1 MLYSKVTVT
10 VNGEVAGET
19 MDFDPEPA
27 AAEEAFLEFLDA
39 EMGDDVYAETEMG
52 DDAMMG
58 DATETAEKERA
69 RREAD
74 AARIRK
80 MNSKRKQPIARK
92 LKGNGD
98 RKRTSFDYQEARAA
112 NNLPPAAPPQQIA
125 NAIVPPIPK
134 SPLKKQLKEDVKEL
148 KKDVKGKAAVIFN
161 LEKKEKRSTTKIN
174 ALDMSVKEL
183 TAQLRAEKKASN
195 LLIMQSID
203 EAEATMVAA
212 NLIMKDANKQRSDA
226 QASILAEK
234 ERSNDE
240 VRKERVYS
248 QRMLDSRKFC
258 VHHSTSTVSIC
269 LITHL
274 FCFIFLQ

>member
-58 DATETAEKERA
+58 DATETAEKDRA

-92 LKGNGD
+92 LKGKGD

-134 SPLKKQLKEDVKEL
+134 SPLKKTTQGGCQRTQEGCQRKGCCHLQLGEEREEEYYKNQCIGHVCEGIDSP
-148 KKDVKGKAAVIFN
+148 AA
-161 LEKKEKRSTTKIN
+161 
-174 ALDMSVKEL
+174 
-183 TAQLRAEKKASN
+183 
-195 LLIMQSID
+195 
-203 EAEATMVAA
+203 
-212 NLIMKDANKQRSDA
+212 
-226 QASILAEK
+226 
-234 ERSNDE
+234 
-240 VRKERVYS
+240 
-248 QRMLDSRKFC
+248 C
-258 VHHSTSTVSIC
+258 
-269 LITHL
+269 
-274 FCFIFLQ
+274 